1 VDSVADD
8 ELLAR
13 YILYSGWIRQ
23 SNQTVK
29 VKQDAFVPPGN
40 LELSVTR
47 HIHLTEDDIW
57 SLGKKV
63 ARYRN
68 RPLYGRA
75 DVKTE
80 HVKMQNLE
88 VKSQPIKNDPNL
100 GDNPNH
106 ANIIGWPLE
115 KNARKMIALEIANAA
130 RFVANPEG
138 KV

>member
-1 VDSVADD
+1 VDPVADD

-13 YILYSGWIRQ
+13 YILYLRYFRRTD
-23 SNQTVK
+23 QTVK
-29 VKQDAFVPPGN
+29 PDAFIPPNN

-57 SLGKKV
+57 GLGGKIAKF
-63 ARYRN
+63 RN
-68 RPLYGRA
+68 LPLYGRA
-75 DVKTE
+75 DVKTV

-88 VKSQPIKNDPNL
+88 VKSQPIENDPNL

-106 ANIIGWPLE
+106 ANVIGWPLE

-130 RFVANPEG
+130 RFIANPE
-138 KV
+138 VEV

>member
-1 VDSVADD
+1 MESIADD

-13 YILYSGWIRQ
+13 YILYLRYIRRD
-23 SNQTVK
+23 QT
-29 VKQDAFVPPGN
+29 VKQDAFIPPSN

-57 SLGKKV
+57 SLGEKV
-63 ARYRN
+63 AGHRKL
-68 RPLYGRA
+68 PLYGRA

>member
-1 VDSVADD
+1 MDFIADD

-13 YILYSGWIRQ
+13 YILYSRWIRR

-29 VKQDAFVPPGN
+29 QDAFIPPSN

-47 HIHLTEDDIW
+47 HVHLVEDDIW
-57 SLGKKV
+57 RFGKKV

-68 RPLYGRA
+68 CTLYGRA
-75 DVKTE
+75 DVKTG

-88 VKSQPIKNDPNL
+88 VKPQPIESDPNL

-106 ANIIGWPLE
+106 AKVIGWPLE